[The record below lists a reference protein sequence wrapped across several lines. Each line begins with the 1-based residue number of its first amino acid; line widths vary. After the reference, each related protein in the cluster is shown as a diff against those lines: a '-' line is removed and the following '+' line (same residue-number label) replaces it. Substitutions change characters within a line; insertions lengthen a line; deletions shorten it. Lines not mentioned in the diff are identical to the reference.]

1 MSDKK
6 RKLLV
11 KLMAIVLVVLMLG
24 SVAYTALAMILA

>member
-6 RKLLV
+6 RKFLV